1 MDETINIRVYAF
13 EELIRDSEK
22 LHVIE
27 TLAHHDMLPGA
38 KALLAICGYGGEECT
53 EESDLR
59 LEL

>member
-38 KALLAICGYGGEECT
+38 KALLAICGYGG
-53 EESDLR
+53 
-59 LEL
+59 